1 MFENCERQRQR
12 RTPENGYTISSPM
25 SLRLRWA
32 KNIQKIFYKS
42 FILPLNDYGCNT
54 WSATTSSNIE
64 RISKLQKRAARII
77 LQAEYLTPS
86 SLMFDELGWLSI
98 PRRLMYN
105 KALLTF
111 KALNKL
117 TPAYISDLLKPMSE
131 THSLSLRSSD
141 NGLLSIPRSRSAHST
156 IALFLTLHRN

>member
-1 MFENCERQRQR
+1 MKKSKKVSKQKLLGIFFDENLTWTHHIDYLSC
-12 RTPENGYTISSPM
+12 TLISSKI
-25 SLRLRWA
+25 SLLRQLSSYVP
-32 KNIQKIFYKS
+32 KNIRKIFYQS
-42 FILPLNDYGCNT
+42 YILPLIDYGCNT

-111 KALNKL
+111 KHK
-117 TPAYISDLLKPMSE
+117 IS
-131 THSLSLRSSD
+131 
-141 NGLLSIPRSRSAHST
+141 
-156 IALFLTLHRN
+156 